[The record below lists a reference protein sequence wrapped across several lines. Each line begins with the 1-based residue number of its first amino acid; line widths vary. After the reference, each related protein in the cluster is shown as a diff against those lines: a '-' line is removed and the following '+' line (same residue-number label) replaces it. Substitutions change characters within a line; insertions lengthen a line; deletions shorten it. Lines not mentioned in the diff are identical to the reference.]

1 MSQSKHQE
9 ASSSR
14 TQSSLRVHSD
24 LWSLDGARGAPGRR
38 RGRRERVSSSD
49 VLEIVAHHR
58 PSGNATRATTLK
70 PARRNVRQQTLGVA
84 LLSLALLTAA
94 RRRVL
99 APYVAHPLRQQLD
112 ALASTAG
119 TRFRGGGLCTM

>member
-1 MSQSKHQE
+1 MEH
-9 ASSSR
+9 
-14 TQSSLRVHSD
+14 
-24 LWSLDGARGAPGRR
+24 GGRR
-38 RGRRERVSSSD
+38 DGEEAGESECHHPMFWRSWRIIGRAGMR
-49 VLEIVAHHR
+49 
-58 PSGNATRATTLK
+58 RATTLK